1 MKSDVTSKNKISK
14 KREDMS
20 KLDELIKELC
30 PNGVEYKKLGELGT
44 IYNGLTGKNKNDF
57 IEGNQ
62 KYITY
67 VNVFNNISIDIETQD
82 KVKIDRN
89 EKQNKVEYGDII
101 FTASSENIEDVG
113 MTSVLTNVIE
123 EDLYLNSFCFGF
135 RFKTNIMLPSF
146 SKYLFRSENLR
157 KQIRK
162 TANGV
167 TRYNISK
174 EKIKEILVPI
184 LPLKIQ
190 EEIVRILDDYTKSV
204 EELKEK
210 LNKELIARKK
220 QYSWYRDYLL
230 KFENKVEIVK
240 LGSISELKSG
250 GTPKTENLEYWENG
264 NIPWMSSGEV
274 NKGNIYETEK
284 KITKEGYN
292 NSSAKMLPKNTV
304 VIALAGQGKT
314 RGTVAITRIELCTN
328 QSICGI
334 IANEKLNSDFL
345 YHYLKTQYENLR
357 QLSSGD
363 GTRGGL
369 NLKMLNNYLVP
380 LPPLEVQKRIVE
392 VLDNFEKTCK
402 ELNIELSSEIEK
414 KQKEY
419 EFVRN
424 YLLTFEEKSRQAILA
439 CELASLRSKQQ
450 AQNLIKILQY
460 VYGYVE
466 VRLGDIGSIVRG
478 NGLQKRDF
486 TEEGVGCIHY
496 GQIYTKYGMAT
507 EKIISFVEES
517 LAEKLRKVE
526 KGDIIFAVTS
536 ENIEDLC
543 KCVVWLGEEEIVTG
557 GHTAILKHNQNS
569 KFLAYYFQTEAFHS
583 QKRKLATGT
592 KVMDVTATKLEEI
605 LVPLPPLEEQQRI
618 VDILDRFDK
627 LCNDIS
633 EGLPAEIEA
642 RQKQYEYYRE
652 KLLSFKKL

>member
-1 MKSDVTSKNKISK
+1 
-14 KREDMS
+14 MS

-44 IYNGLTGKNKNDF
+44 LYNGLTGKNKNDF

-89 EKQNKVEYGDII
+89 EKQNKVEYGDVI

-113 MTSVLTNVIE
+113 MTSVLTNLIE

-135 RFKTNIMLPSF
+135 RFSTDIMLPSF

-240 LGSISELKSG
+240 LKDIATEMYRGNGIKREEVRETGIPCVRYGEIYTEYGIAFEKTKSYTDENLIINKKYIEYGDILFAITGESVEEIGKSTAYIGKEKCLVG
-250 GTPKTENLEYWENG
+250 GDILVMKHKQDPVYLSYVLSTENAQKQKSKGKIKSKVVHTNATD
-264 NIPWMSSGEV
+264 IGE
-274 NKGNIYETEK
+274 
-284 KITKEGYN
+284 
-292 NSSAKMLPKNTV
+292 
-304 VIALAGQGKT
+304 
-314 RGTVAITRIELCTN
+314 IE
-328 QSICGI
+328 I
-334 IANEKLNSDFL
+334 
-345 YHYLKTQYENLR
+345 
-357 QLSSGD
+357 
-363 GTRGGL
+363 
-369 NLKMLNNYLVP
+369 P

-392 VLDNFEKTCK
+392 VLDNFEKICND
-402 ELNIELSSEIEK
+402 LNIGLPAEIEARQ
-414 KQKEY
+414 KQY
-419 EFVRN
+419 EFYRN
-424 YLLTFEEKSRQAILA
+424 FLLTFNNEEIYAL
-439 CELASLRSKQQ
+439 SKQASKQ

-466 VRLGDIGSIVRG
+466 VRLGDIGKVSMCRRILKSETNSIG
-478 NGLQKRDF
+478 GIPFFKIGTFGKREDAYISIEKF
-486 TEEGVGCIHY
+486 YEYKEKYPYPKKGMILISTSGTIGRTVVFDGKPAYYQDSNIVWIDNDEERVLN
-496 GQIYTKYGMAT
+496 KYLYYFYQT
-507 EKIISFVEES
+507 NPWKI
-517 LAEKLRKVE
+517 
-526 KGDIIFAVTS
+526 DIGGTIERLYN
-536 ENIEDLC
+536 ENIE
-543 KCVVWLGEEEIVTG
+543 KTS
-557 GHTAILKHNQNS
+557 IL
-569 KFLAYYFQTEAFHS
+569 
-583 QKRKLATGT
+583 
-592 KVMDVTATKLEEI
+592 
-605 LVPLPPLEEQQRI
+605 LPPLEEQQRI
-618 VDILDRFDK
+618 VHILDRFDK

>member
-1 MKSDVTSKNKISK
+1 
-14 KREDMS
+14 MS
-20 KLDELIKELC
+20 RLDELIKELC
-30 PNGVEYKKLGELGT
+30 PNGVEYKELGEVLVSLNTGLNPRKFFRLNTEDATNYYVTIREIQKNRIQFSDKTDRINQEALILCNKRANLEKGDILFSGTGT
-44 IYNGLTGKNKNDF
+44 IGEVAIVDETPNNWSIKEGVYSLKPISTSINSKFLMYILQTKN
-57 IEGNQ
+57 I
-62 KYITY
+62 
-67 VNVFNNISIDIETQD
+67 
-82 KVKIDRN
+82 
-89 EKQNKVEYGDII
+89 
-101 FTASSENIEDVG
+101 
-113 MTSVLTNVIE
+113 
-123 EDLYLNSFCFGF
+123 
-135 RFKTNIMLPSF
+135 
-146 SKYLFRSENLR
+146 
-157 KQIRK
+157 
-162 TANGV
+162 
-167 TRYNISK
+167 K
-174 EKIKEILVPI
+174 EKYFQKVVGGTVKSITMADLKKVDIPI
-184 LPLKIQ
+184 PPLEIQ

-230 KFENKVEIVK
+230 NFENRVEIVK
-240 LGSISELKSG
+240 LGSISNIVRGASPRPISNYI
-250 GTPKTENLEYWENG
+250 TLEEDGINWIKIGDVDSESRYVE
-264 NIPWMSSGEV
+264 
-274 NKGNIYETEK
+274 ETKE
-284 KITKEGYN
+284 KITQEGAKKSRIVKKGDLILS
-292 NSSAKMLPKNTV
+292 NSMSFGRPYIVNQEGCIHDGWIL
-304 VIALAGQGKT
+304 ISDYQ
-314 RGTVAITRIELCTN
+314 TN
-328 QSICGI
+328 YST
-334 IANEKLNSDFL
+334 DFL
-345 YHYLKTQYENLR
+345 YYLLTTNKVQKYMRDNVVSGTVQNLNI
-357 QLSSGD
+357 D
-363 GTRGGL
+363 IVK
-369 NLKMLNNYLVP
+369 NIEIP

-392 VLDNFEKTCK
+392 VLDNFEKICNN
-402 ELNIELSSEIEK
+402 LNIGLPAEIEARQ
-414 KQKEY
+414 KQY
-419 EFVRN
+419 EFYRN
-424 YLLTFEEKSRQAILA
+424 FLLTFNNEEIYAL
-439 CELASLRSKQQ
+439 SKQ

-466 VRLGDIGSIVRG
+466 VRLGDIASIVRG

-496 GQIYTKYGMAT
+496 GQIYTKYGMVA
-507 EKIISFVEES
+507 EKTISFVEES

-605 LVPLPPLEEQQRI
+605 LVPLPPLEQQQRI
-618 VDILDRFDK
+618 VDILDRFDR